1 MYSAPVKQARDRS
14 PVEIRRRLS
23 ENMCQ
28 RTTRTKAAQEPSW
41 FDNPPVRTYIY
52 TTNGLTNRVLT
63 KIKMEFLLAV
73 TSKEAMSVIG
83 SFSLPPKKTETVSI
97 TTAIGRILAE
107 DIVATEDVP
116 PFPRSLVDG
125 FAVRVKD
132 IYGARETTPSLLVTK
147 GEVRVGEET
156 SLAVASGEAIYVATG
171 AMLPAGA
178 DGVVMQEQT
187 RQTGRDLEVTKP
199 VHKAENICFQG
210 EDIRKGSQVM
220 RRGMRVSPFSVG
232 VLAALGVAQV
242 PVYQVPTVALISS
255 GNEIVPVDAGL
266 RPGKVHD
273 INGHTI
279 SGLVASR
286 GASARFL
293 GIAADTIEEI
303 TGKLETAREF
313 DLILLSG
320 GSSKGQSDVVT
331 TAIERLGGEVLFHG
345 INVKPGKPTIFAR
358 LWGKPVF
365 GLPGHPVSCS
375 LIAVRFVF
383 PLLAALAG
391 ETNRTEHVLPGTLEI
406 NVPSTYGVEEY
417 VRVKVARGER
427 GYIVSPLF
435 AKSAVI
441 SMLAEADG
449 YIVVP
454 EGKEGLE
461 AGEEV
466 EVYPFG

>member
-1 MYSAPVKQARDRS
+1 MY
-14 PVEIRRRLS
+14 
-23 ENMCQ
+23 Q
-28 RTTRTKAAQEPSW
+28 RTIGTKAAPEPSW

-52 TTNGLTNRVLT
+52 TTNGRTNRALT
-63 KIKMEFLLAV
+63 KIKMEFLSAV
-73 TSKEAMSVIG
+73 TSKEATSVI
-83 SFSLPPKKTETVSI
+83 SAFSLPPKKTETVPI
-97 TTAIGRILAE
+97 TSAIGRILAE
-107 DIVATEDVP
+107 DIIATEDVP
-116 PFPRSLVDG
+116 PFARSLVDG

-132 IYGARETTPSLLVTK
+132 VYGARETTPSLLVTK
-147 GEVRVGEET
+147 GEVQVGEET
-156 SLAVASGEAIYVATG
+156 SLTVASGEAVYVATG

-187 RQTGRDLEVTKP
+187 RQAGRDLEVTKP

-220 RRGMRVSPFSVG
+220 RGGMRISPFSLG
-232 VLAALGVAQV
+232 VLAALGIAQV
-242 PVYQVPTVALISS
+242 PVYKVPAVALISS
-255 GNEIVPVDAGL
+255 GNEIVPVDAPL

-273 INGHTI
+273 INGHAI

-286 GASARFL
+286 GASVRSL
-293 GIAADTIEEI
+293 GIAADTVEEI
-303 TGKLETAREF
+303 AGKIEAAREF

-320 GSSKGQSDVVT
+320 GSSKGQSDFVT
-331 TAIERLGGEVLFHG
+331 MAIERLGGEILFHG
-345 INVKPGKPTIFAR
+345 INVRPGKPTIFAK

-375 LIAVRFVF
+375 LVAVRFVF

-391 ETNRTEHVLPGTLEI
+391 ENNITEYVLPGRLEV

-417 VRVKVARGER
+417 VRVKVARGEH
-427 GYIVSPLF
+427 GYLVSPLF

-441 SMLAEADG
+441 SMLAEANG